1 MGIFNSIRWRI
12 YYFASHIY
20 WGLQLGYYGREAMI
34 HYPDRIFGCKKI
46 YIGDK
51 VNIGHHARLETQ
63 GGGKLL
69 IDFGT
74 TIEERCHI
82 IAAGDLHIGKECVI
96 SADVYISDCSHG
108 YAHDE
113 LILHQPLKVMPTEV
127 GYHCFI
133 GIGAKIMPGVSLGD
147 YCVVGANAVVTHDV
161 PECAVVAGV
170 PAKVIGYNRDD

>member
-1 MGIFNSIRWRI
+1 M
-12 YYFASHIY
+12 
-20 WGLQLGYYGREAMI
+20 
-34 HYPDRIFGCKKI
+34 
-46 YIGDK
+46 
-51 VNIGHHARLETQ
+51 
-63 GGGKLL
+63 

-113 LILHQPLKVMPTEV
+113 LILRQPLKVMPTEV

-170 PAKVIGYNRDD
+170 PAEVIGYNRDD